1 MLGCQDFCGHYEW
14 TFHYL
19 RRRWGQDAVRRL
31 WAEAI
36 GGESQRHY
44 AESAAR
50 EGLRGLYKQWNKTG
64 VEEVCDWTWT
74 LDEEKNILRWDMREC
89 PSKGFLLQND
99 LQADED
105 YCDHCAGWMIPL
117 LDEARVEVIEHEHNH
132 CGQCWGTMRSK
143 DREAE
148 PSAVEGDIRQ
158 DRRWN
163 HGYIHRW
170 ERGRPRPLLPEV
182 CESSDPCEALA
193 AWFADIDSLTILGR
207 ETGSRE
213 VCGKILSRDRL
224 ITTGEVY
231 ADVLPS
237 SVEPTAVLIEG
248 GELPRLAAR
257 YLAVPAERRPLLM
270 HAFLPRA
277 PMLDFVSFGLP
288 RPAPILPLLIRSGLY
303 VHQPGGEDPDTLELL
318 AMVAAA
324 LRKRIIL
331 VGVDVEKHPGVG
343 RLTHTTI

>member
-74 LDEEKNILRWDMREC
+74 LDEEKNVLRYDMREC

-105 YCDHCAGWMIPL
+105 YCDHCMSWMIPL
-117 LDEARVEVIEHEHNH
+117 LGEARIEVIEHEHNH

-148 PSAVEGDIRQ
+148 PPTVEGDIRQ

-163 HGYIHRW
+163 HGYIHR
-170 ERGRPRPLLPEV
+170 GR
-182 CESSDPCEALA
+182 
-193 AWFADIDSLTILGR
+193 
-207 ETGSRE
+207 
-213 VCGKILSRDRL
+213 
-224 ITTGEVY
+224 
-231 ADVLPS
+231 
-237 SVEPTAVLIEG
+237 
-248 GELPRLAAR
+248 
-257 YLAVPAERRPLLM
+257 RR
-270 HAFLPRA
+270 FCRC
-277 PMLDFVSFGLP
+277 
-288 RPAPILPLLIRSGLY
+288 
-303 VHQPGGEDPDTLELL
+303 
-318 AMVAAA
+318 
-324 LRKRIIL
+324 
-331 VGVDVEKHPGVG
+331 
-343 RLTHTTI
+343 